1 MYTIK
6 QQTSAQKEIY
16 DNLIHDGY
24 SSLTA
29 YSLSLRNYD
38 RAEKILPY
46 LSLHDMDKC
55 VDYLY
60 DAIKANKKMC
70 VVADYDVDGAT
81 SCSIMVS
88 GLKTLGANIVYFVPN
103 RFKHGYG
110 LQASVID
117 DMLITY
123 PDIDVIIT
131 VDNGIASVSGVDYA
145 NSKNIDVVVTDH
157 HLEGDERPNAVVIVN
172 PNKKDCQ
179 FESKALA
186 GCGVAFYVVLALREK
201 IAKLDNKKFNISYLQ
216 DYLAI
221 GTVADVVTLDTNN
234 RLLVEYGLNRIK
246 NNKANIG
253 VQALIDVLGIN
264 QNKINTS
271 DIAFQIAPTLNAA
284 GRIEDMSKGINLLL
298 SDNYEYA
305 TELAI
310 ELVKINKTRKS
321 IENTMKEDALE
332 QIDITNSNS
341 DDLFSCCVQNKDF
354 HEGVIGILASRIKE
368 LLYVPTVVFSELEE
382 LEQGRA
388 VLKGSGRS
396 IEGLHLRDAI
406 DYVTKKVPDC
416 VIKFGGHAMA
426 AGLTIYKDKFDDFK
440 FYLNEYCKEIF
451 KNVKPTN
458 VVSVDKELDLK
469 NISIDDVE
477 ELNSQIWGQHFT
489 EPVFIADFK
498 INKQELLSGGKHLKV
513 WFDYKGMEIVGLWFF
528 RTEFIDVEHNE
539 NVKVIFKLNINE
551 WRNKKEIQIY
561 VQSLEAHINKINS

>member
-6 QQTSAQKEIY
+6 QQTPAQKEIY
-16 DNLIHDGY
+16 DNLVNDGY

-38 RAEKILPY
+38 RAEKMLPY
-46 LSLHDMDKC
+46 LSLSDIDKC

-60 DAIKANKKMC
+60 DAIKTNKKMC

-88 GLKTLGANIVYFVPN
+88 GLKTLGADIVYFVPN

-117 DMLITY
+117 DMLMTY

-201 IAKLDNKKFNISYLQ
+201 IAKLDNRKFNISYLQ

-221 GTVADVVTLDTNN
+221 GTVADVVTLDANN

-264 QNKINTS
+264 QDKINTS

-368 LLYVPTVVFSELEE
+368 LLYVPTIVFSELEE

-498 INKQELLSGGKHLKV
+498 INKQELLSSGKHLKV

-528 RTEFIDVEHNE
+528 RTEFIDVEHDE

-561 VQSLEAHINKINS
+561 VQSLEA

>member
-16 DNLIHDGY
+16 NNLIHDGY
-24 SSLTA
+24 SLLTA

-38 RAEKILPY
+38 RAEKMLPY
-46 LSLHDMDKC
+46 LSLSDIDRC

-88 GLKTLGANIVYFVPN
+88 GLRTLGADIVYFVPN

-117 DMLITY
+117 DMLMTY
-123 PDIDVIIT
+123 TDIDVIIT

-221 GTVADVVTLDTNN
+221 GTVADVVTLDVNN

-246 NNKANIG
+246 NHKANIG

-264 QNKINTS
+264 QDKINTS

-298 SDNYEYA
+298 SNNYEYA

-332 QIDITNSNS
+332 QIDIANSNS

-382 LEQGRA
+382 LEQGRT

-426 AGLTIYKDKFDDFK
+426 AGLTIYKDKFDEFK

-451 KNVKPTN
+451 RNVKPTN

-469 NISIDDVE
+469 DISIDDVE

-561 VQSLEAHINKINS
+561 VQSLEA

>member
-6 QQTSAQKEIY
+6 QQTPAQKEIY
-16 DNLIHDGY
+16 DNLINDGY

-38 RAEKILPY
+38 RAEKMLSY
-46 LSLHDMDKC
+46 LSLHDIDKC

-60 DAIKANKKMC
+60 DAIKSNKKMC

-88 GLKTLGANIVYFVPN
+88 GLRTLGANIVYFVPN

-117 DMLITY
+117 DMLMTY

-179 FESKALA
+179 FKSKALA

-201 IAKLDNKKFNISYLQ
+201 IAKLDNRKFNISYLQ

-221 GTVADVVTLDTNN
+221 GTVADVVTLDANN

-246 NNKANIG
+246 NHKANIG

-264 QNKINTS
+264 QEKINTS

-298 SDNYEYA
+298 SNNYEYA

-332 QIDITNSNS
+332 QIDIANSNS

-368 LLYVPTVVFSELEE
+368 LLYVPTIVFSELEE
-382 LEQGRA
+382 LDQGKA

-561 VQSLEAHINKINS
+561 VQSLEA

>member
-6 QQTSAQKEIY
+6 QQTPAQKEIY
-16 DNLIHDGY
+16 DNLINDGY

-38 RAEKILPY
+38 RAEKMLSY
-46 LSLHDMDKC
+46 LSLHDIDKC

-60 DAIKANKKMC
+60 DAIKSNKKMC

-88 GLKTLGANIVYFVPN
+88 GLRTLGANIVYFVPN

-117 DMLITY
+117 DMLMTY

-179 FESKALA
+179 FKSKALA

-201 IAKLDNKKFNISYLQ
+201 IAKLDNRKFNISYLQ

-221 GTVADVVTLDTNN
+221 GTVADVVTLDANN

-246 NNKANIG
+246 NHKANIG

-264 QNKINTS
+264 QEKINTS

-298 SDNYEYA
+298 SNNYEYA

-332 QIDITNSNS
+332 QIDIANSNS

-368 LLYVPTVVFSELEE
+368 LLYVPTIVFSELEE
-382 LEQGRA
+382 LDQGKA

-539 NVKVIFKLNINE
+539 KVKVIFKLNINE

-561 VQSLEAHINKINS
+561 VQSLEAQSNKINS

>member
-6 QQTSAQKEIY
+6 QQTPAQKEIY
-16 DNLIHDGY
+16 DNLVNDGY

-38 RAEKILPY
+38 KAEKMLPY
-46 LSLHDMDKC
+46 LSLHDIDKC

-88 GLKTLGANIVYFVPN
+88 GLRTLGADIVYFVPN

-117 DMLITY
+117 DMLMTY

-221 GTVADVVTLDTNN
+221 GTVADVVTLDANN

-246 NNKANIG
+246 NHKANIG
-253 VQALIDVLGIN
+253 VQALIDVLRIN
-264 QNKINTS
+264 QDKINTS

-298 SDNYEYA
+298 SNNYEYA

-332 QIDITNSNS
+332 QIDIANSNS

-368 LLYVPTVVFSELEE
+368 LLYVPTIVFSELEE

-561 VQSLEAHINKINS
+561 VQSLED

>member
-6 QQTSAQKEIY
+6 QQTPAQKEIY
-16 DNLIHDGY
+16 DNLVNDGY

-38 RAEKILPY
+38 RAEKMLPY
-46 LSLHDMDKC
+46 LSLSDIDKC

-60 DAIKANKKMC
+60 DAIKTNKKMC

-88 GLKTLGANIVYFVPN
+88 GLKTLGADIVYFVPN

-117 DMLITY
+117 DMLMTY

-201 IAKLDNKKFNISYLQ
+201 IAKLDNRKFNISYLQ

-221 GTVADVVTLDTNN
+221 GTVADVVTLDANN

-264 QNKINTS
+264 QDKINTS

-368 LLYVPTVVFSELEE
+368 LLYVPTIVFSELEE
-382 LEQGRA
+382 LENGRA
-388 VLKGSGRS
+388 ILKGSGRS

-406 DYVTKKVPDC
+406 DYVTKKVSDC

-469 NISIDDVE
+469 DISIDDVE

-551 WRNKKEIQIY
+551 WHNKKEIQIY
-561 VQSLEAHINKINS
+561 VQSLEA

>member
-16 DNLIHDGY
+16 NNLIHDGY
-24 SSLTA
+24 SLLTA

-38 RAEKILPY
+38 RAEKMLPY
-46 LSLHDMDKC
+46 LSLSDIDRC

-88 GLKTLGANIVYFVPN
+88 GLRTLGADIVYFVPN

-117 DMLITY
+117 DMLMTY
-123 PDIDVIIT
+123 TDIDVIIT

-221 GTVADVVTLDTNN
+221 GTVADVVTLDANN

-246 NNKANIG
+246 NHKANIG

-264 QNKINTS
+264 QDKINTS

-298 SDNYEYA
+298 SNNYEYA

-332 QIDITNSNS
+332 QIDIANSNS

-368 LLYVPTVVFSELEE
+368 LLYVPTIVFSELEE

-528 RTEFIDVEHNE
+528 RTEFIDVEHDE

-561 VQSLEAHINKINS
+561 VQSLEA

>member
-6 QQTSAQKEIY
+6 QQTPAQKEIY
-16 DNLIHDGY
+16 NTLIHYGY
-24 SSLTA
+24 SLLTA

-38 RAEKILPY
+38 RAEKLLPS
-46 LSLHDMDKC
+46 LSLSDIDKC

-88 GLKTLGANIVYFVPN
+88 GLRTLGADIVYFVPN

-117 DMLITY
+117 DMLMTY
-123 PDIDVIIT
+123 TDIDVIIT

-221 GTVADVVTLDTNN
+221 GTVADVVTLDGNN

-246 NNKANIG
+246 NHKANIG

-264 QNKINTS
+264 QDKINTS

-298 SDNYEYA
+298 SNNYEYA

-332 QIDITNSNS
+332 QIDIANSNS

-368 LLYVPTVVFSELEE
+368 LLYVPTIVFSELEE

-528 RTEFIDVEHNE
+528 RTEFIDVEHDE

-561 VQSLEAHINKINS
+561 VQSLEA

>member
-6 QQTSAQKEIY
+6 QQTPAQKEIY
-16 DNLIHDGY
+16 DNLIHNGY

-38 RAEKILPY
+38 RAEKMLSY

-60 DAIKANKKMC
+60 DAIKSNKKMC

-88 GLKTLGANIVYFVPN
+88 GLRTLGANIVYFVPN

-117 DMLITY
+117 DMLMTY
-123 PDIDVIIT
+123 SDIDVIIT

-253 VQALIDVLGIN
+253 VQALIDILGIN

-426 AGLTIYKDKFDDFK
+426 AGLTIYKDKFDEFK

-451 KNVKPTN
+451 RNIKPTN

-469 NISIDDVE
+469 DISIDDVE

-528 RTEFIDVEHNE
+528 RTEFIDVEHDE

-561 VQSLEAHINKINS
+561 VQSLEA

>member
-16 DNLIHDGY
+16 NNLIHDGY
-24 SSLTA
+24 SLLTA

-38 RAEKILPY
+38 RAEKMLPY
-46 LSLHDMDKC
+46 LSLSDIDRC

-88 GLKTLGANIVYFVPN
+88 GLRTLGADIVYFVPN

-117 DMLITY
+117 DMLMTY
-123 PDIDVIIT
+123 TDIDVIIT

-221 GTVADVVTLDTNN
+221 GTVADVVTLDANN

-246 NNKANIG
+246 NHKANIG

-264 QNKINTS
+264 QDKINTS

-298 SDNYEYA
+298 SNNYEYA

-332 QIDITNSNS
+332 QIDIANSNS

-368 LLYVPTVVFSELEE
+368 LLYVPTIVFSELEE

-561 VQSLEAHINKINS
+561 VQSLEA

>member
-6 QQTSAQKEIY
+6 QQTQAQKEIY
-16 DNLIHDGY
+16 DNLVNDGY

-38 RAEKILPY
+38 RAEKMLPY
-46 LSLHDMDKC
+46 LSLSDIDKC

-88 GLKTLGANIVYFVPN
+88 GLRTLGADIVYFVPN

-117 DMLITY
+117 DMLMTY
-123 PDIDVIIT
+123 TDIDVIIT

-221 GTVADVVTLDTNN
+221 GTVADVVTLDGNN

-246 NNKANIG
+246 NHKANIG

-264 QNKINTS
+264 QDKINTS

-298 SDNYEYA
+298 SNNYEYA

-332 QIDITNSNS
+332 QIDIANSNS

-368 LLYVPTVVFSELEE
+368 LLYVPTIVFSELEE

-440 FYLNEYCKEIF
+440 FYLNKYCKEIF

-561 VQSLEAHINKINS
+561 VQSLEA

>member
-6 QQTSAQKEIY
+6 QQTQAQKEIY
-16 DNLIHDGY
+16 DNLVNDGY

-38 RAEKILPY
+38 RAEKMLPY
-46 LSLHDMDKC
+46 LSLSDIDKC

-88 GLKTLGANIVYFVPN
+88 GLRTLGANIVYFVPN

-117 DMLITY
+117 DMLMTY

-179 FESKALA
+179 FKSKALA

-201 IAKLDNKKFNISYLQ
+201 IAKLDNRKFNISYLQ

-221 GTVADVVTLDTNN
+221 GTVADVVTLDANN

-246 NNKANIG
+246 NHKANIG

-264 QNKINTS
+264 QDKINTS

-298 SDNYEYA
+298 SNNYEYA

-332 QIDITNSNS
+332 QIDIANSNS

-368 LLYVPTVVFSELEE
+368 LLYVPTIVFSELEE

-561 VQSLEAHINKINS
+561 VQSLEAQSNKINS

>member
-6 QQTSAQKEIY
+6 QQTPVQKEIY
-16 DNLIHDGY
+16 DNLVNDGY

-38 RAEKILPY
+38 RAEKMLPY
-46 LSLHDMDKC
+46 LSLHDIDKC

-60 DAIKANKKMC
+60 DAIKVNKKMC

-88 GLKTLGANIVYFVPN
+88 GLRTLGADIVYFVPN

-201 IAKLDNKKFNISYLQ
+201 IAKLDNRKFNISYLQ

-221 GTVADVVTLDTNN
+221 GTVADVVTLDANN

-246 NNKANIG
+246 NHKANIG

-264 QNKINTS
+264 QDKINTS

-298 SDNYEYA
+298 SNNYEYA

-332 QIDITNSNS
+332 QIDIANSNS

-368 LLYVPTVVFSELEE
+368 LLYVPTIVFSALEE

-388 VLKGSGRS
+388 VLKGSGR
-396 IEGLHLRDAI
+396 
-406 DYVTKKVPDC
+406 
-416 VIKFGGHAMA
+416 
-426 AGLTIYKDKFDDFK
+426 
-440 FYLNEYCKEIF
+440 
-451 KNVKPTN
+451 
-458 VVSVDKELDLK
+458 
-469 NISIDDVE
+469 
-477 ELNSQIWGQHFT
+477 
-489 EPVFIADFK
+489 
-498 INKQELLSGGKHLKV
+498 
-513 WFDYKGMEIVGLWFF
+513 
-528 RTEFIDVEHNE
+528 
-539 NVKVIFKLNINE
+539 
-551 WRNKKEIQIY
+551 
-561 VQSLEAHINKINS
+561 

>member
-6 QQTSAQKEIY
+6 QQTQAQKEIY
-16 DNLIHDGY
+16 DNLVNDGY

-38 RAEKILPY
+38 RAEKMLPY
-46 LSLHDMDKC
+46 LSLSDIDKC

-88 GLKTLGANIVYFVPN
+88 GLRTLGADIVYFVPN

-117 DMLITY
+117 DMLMTY
-123 PDIDVIIT
+123 TDIDVIIT

-221 GTVADVVTLDTNN
+221 GTVADVVTLDGNN

-246 NNKANIG
+246 NHKANIG

-264 QNKINTS
+264 QDKINTS

-298 SDNYEYA
+298 SNNYEYA

-332 QIDITNSNS
+332 QIDIANSNS

-368 LLYVPTVVFSELEE
+368 LLYVPTIVFSELEE

-458 VVSVDKELDLK
+458 VVSIDKELDLK

-561 VQSLEAHINKINS
+561 VQSLEA

>member
-6 QQTSAQKEIY
+6 QQTPVQKEIY
-16 DNLIHDGY
+16 DNLVNDGY

-38 RAEKILPY
+38 RAEKMLPY
-46 LSLHDMDKC
+46 LSLHDIDKC

-60 DAIKANKKMC
+60 DAIKVNKKMC

-88 GLKTLGANIVYFVPN
+88 GLRTLGADIVYFVPN

-201 IAKLDNKKFNISYLQ
+201 IAKLDNRKFNISYLQ

-221 GTVADVVTLDTNN
+221 GTVADVVTLDANN

-246 NNKANIG
+246 NHKANIG
-253 VQALIDVLGIN
+253 VQALIDVLEIN
-264 QNKINTS
+264 QDKINTS

-298 SDNYEYA
+298 SNNYEYA

-332 QIDITNSNS
+332 QIDIANSNS

-368 LLYVPTVVFSELEE
+368 LLYVPTIVFSELEE

-440 FYLNEYCKEIF
+440 FYLNEYCKEFF

-561 VQSLEAHINKINS
+561 VQSLEA

>member
-6 QQTSAQKEIY
+6 QQTQAQKEIY
-16 DNLIHDGY
+16 DNLVNDGY

-38 RAEKILPY
+38 RAEKMLPY
-46 LSLHDMDKC
+46 LSLSDIDKC

-88 GLKTLGANIVYFVPN
+88 GLRTLGADIVYFVPN

-117 DMLITY
+117 DMLMTY
-123 PDIDVIIT
+123 TDIDVIIT

-221 GTVADVVTLDTNN
+221 GTVADVVTLDGNN

-246 NNKANIG
+246 NHKANIG

-264 QNKINTS
+264 QDKINTS

-298 SDNYEYA
+298 SNNYEYA

-332 QIDITNSNS
+332 QIDIANSNS

-368 LLYVPTVVFSELEE
+368 LLYIPTIVFSELEE

-440 FYLNEYCKEIF
+440 FYL
-451 KNVKPTN
+451 KPTN

-561 VQSLEAHINKINS
+561 VQSLEA